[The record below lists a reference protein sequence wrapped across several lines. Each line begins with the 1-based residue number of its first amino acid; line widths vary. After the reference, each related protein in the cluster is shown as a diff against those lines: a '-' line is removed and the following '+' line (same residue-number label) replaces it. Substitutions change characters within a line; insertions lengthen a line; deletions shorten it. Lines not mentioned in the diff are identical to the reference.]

1 MIDAS
6 RSEFC
11 PSGLTLPPA
20 ACLAALKP
28 LAPVGAHL
36 AAISD
41 THWGL
46 FDGKRSTPKETTLPV
61 ALVMELSKAGGLV
74 IGAAGKATLSSGA
87 RDWLNRQARAGA
99 KDGRRLEAFLA
110 DNGRPAQRLTNLK
123 ESPLTWLATRRDR
136 SGRALI
142 SAAQL
147 AAGERLRRDFTEGRL
162 APKLTARW
170 DPASARARRR
180 RKDGM
185 RTKHEQKFSDE
196 VYAARAR
203 VSQALKSVGP
213 EFETILLDTCCFLR
227 GVEESETRYGWPRRS
242 AKLVLRLALSALARH
257 YSQQRGPA

>member
-1 MIDAS
+1 MIAAS
-6 RSEFC
+6 RIAFR
-11 PSGLTLPPA
+11 PDDLTLPPA
-20 ACLAALKP
+20 ACFAALKP

-36 AAISD
+36 VAISK

-46 FDGKRSTPKETTLPV
+46 FDGKQAERQDTTLPV

-74 IGAAGKATLSSGA
+74 IGEAGKATLSSSA
-87 RDWLNRQARAGA
+87 RAWLNRQGRAGA
-99 KDGRRLEAFLA
+99 RDGRRLEAFLA
-110 DNGRPAQRLTNLK
+110 DGGRTAQRLTNLK

-142 SAAQL
+142 SDSQL
-147 AAGERLRRDFTEGRL
+147 AAGERLRRDFTAGRL
-162 APKLTARW
+162 APKLTAAW
-170 DPASARARRR
+170 DPTAGRARQR

-185 RTKHEQKFSDE
+185 RTKHEQELSDD

-203 VSQALKSVGP
+203 VSQALKAVGP

-257 YSQQRGPA
+257 YAQRARA